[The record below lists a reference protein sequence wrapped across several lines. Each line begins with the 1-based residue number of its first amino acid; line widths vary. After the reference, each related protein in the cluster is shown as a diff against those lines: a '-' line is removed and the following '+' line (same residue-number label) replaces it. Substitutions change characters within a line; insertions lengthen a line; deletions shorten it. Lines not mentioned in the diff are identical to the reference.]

1 MNQRTILITGAG
13 GFVGSHLA
21 EKYANQGDTVRIL
34 DDFSTGSIS
43 NIRSLLTRRNV
54 KLMRGDVRDTATVD
68 KAVEGA
74 DIILHLAAQVHV
86 DKSIVSPRST
96 FDVNT
101 LGTLNILDSAIK
113 SDTQVVVYASSSESY
128 GSAQYV
134 PMDEKHPLNPGS
146 PYAASKAAADRLCY
160 SYYNTYRLPVV
171 IVRCFNTYGPRQ
183 SNTGYAGVIP
193 KFIKR
198 AMQKLP
204 PIIYGDGKQTR
215 DYMYIQDAVRAYDL
229 VLNSFENL
237 LGLAINFGTGR
248 EITINE
254 LASKVLSLLELEG
267 KLSPIHVDP
276 RPGEVKRLCADISE
290 AKNRL
295 GFEPKYDIASGL
307 QETVNWYT
315 QGHYEEWLA
324 YRE

>member
-290 AKNRL
+290 AKSRL